1 VKQAQALA
9 ATQASWWSQ
18 FPASLRRVAMVRLVG
33 SIGAGGVL
41 YLTPLVFHRADFS
54 ASNVTLG
61 VALAAVT
68 GTIGRFVSGAL
79 LDRGCRCSLPV
90 LLAVACA
97 VAGDLQLGLADT
109 MAAYG
114 RGQLLLGLAMG
125 LYWPAI
131 ELAVALTAG
140 SVGSPRGYA
149 LARTADAVGIA
160 AGALL
165 GALLAALGPIRAVY
179 AVDLGCLVLMAW
191 LLLRAPFPAA
201 ARPWATKI
209 QHQPLALGL
218 WLRPLLPILL
228 VSLVATAV
236 PALMQ
241 SALPLDLVRGSL
253 QRPPMNEALGA
264 LLVGSQLV
272 LLLLI
277 QWPVG
282 RWLADRPV
290 QVGLRLSLLCFSG
303 GALLLGCSGFSAVAG
318 PALVWLAQLPLAV
331 GLAAFLPTATEAVV
345 ELSPP
350 ARQGLA
356 MALFSQCFALSAFV
370 APLVAG
376 RLLDGQG
383 HGAGVWFSLAAAT
396 ALSLGLV
403 RWIERLQHRRLLA
416 VLTGS
421 GAGAQDDQDQQAS
434 TPEVLYRFGPSDG
447 EA

>member
-18 FPASLRRVAMVRLVG
+18 FPAPLRRVAMVRLVG

-54 ASNVTLG
+54 ASNVNLG

-68 GTIGRFVSGAL
+68 GTIGRFVSGGL

-97 VAGDLQLGLADT
+97 LAGDLQLGLAGT

-131 ELAVALTAG
+131 ELAVSLTAG

-149 LARTADAVGIA
+149 LARTTDAVGIA

-179 AVDLGCLVLMAW
+179 AVDLGCLILMAW

-201 ARPWATKI
+201 ERPWAD
-209 QHQPLALGL
+209 QSQPPPLALGP

-253 QRPPMNEALGA
+253 RRPPMNEALGA

-303 GALLLGCSGFSAVAG
+303 GALLLGCSGFSAAAG
-318 PALVWLAQLPLAV
+318 PVLVWIAQLPLAI

-356 MALFSQCFALSAFV
+356 MALFSQCFAVSAFV
-370 APLVAG
+370 APLIAG
-376 RLLDGQG
+376 RLLEGQG
-383 HGAGVWFSLAAAT
+383 HGAGVWFSLAVAT
-396 ALSLGLV
+396 ALSLMPV
-403 RWIERLQHRRLLA
+403 RWIERLQRRRLLA

-421 GAGAQDDQDQQAS
+421 GDGAQDDQDQQAS